1 MPNKLY
7 TSKNDVYL
15 KLDDFVSA
23 STDIDKMGIYTDLK
37 TIWTKFL
44 EGQMGL
50 EDIDHLWNSIV
61 EMHVNLYQP
70 V

>member
-15 KLDDFVSA
+15 KLDDFVNA

-44 EGQMGL
+44 EGQMDL